1 METDL
6 QSVSQV
12 DEVLIQDERVSL
24 CLLINRRQ
32 GVMRVIDFRS
42 GPNPA
47 KRSYILEHAAA
58 QGVSRVYTLVER
70 EEVASW
76 SRIGFLKEGSIPAFY
91 KRSDAH
97 LLGLLVSADLGADES
112 GARPVALDYAAR
124 VNTSA
129 VIAAYGAARGAAK
142 AYEGAELPAVR
153 VQPARPAD
161 VERALVS
168 AERAGRLLSHLES
181 FGRDVERQAFM
192 ATARGGFSLLVSV
205 ESQPCYANAFV
216 ELVQAPRTEKE
227 ARLTAAALS
236 EVVRRLLEQ
245 QMVSAF
251 TLTRVR
257 DAELAAC
264 FIQAGFRRTGYLQGH
279 LVIEGERA
287 DAFLWSRKLASPGG
301 PGMRDGEF

>member
-6 QSVSQV
+6 QIVSQV
-12 DEVLIQDERVSL
+12 DEISIQDDRVSL

-47 KRSYILEHAAA
+47 KRGYIMEQVEA
-58 QGVSRVYTLVER
+58 QGVSRVVTLVER

-76 SRIGFLKEGSIPAFY
+76 ARIGFLKEGSIPAFY

-97 LLGLLVSADLGADES
+97 ILGMLVGADLRADES

-129 VIAAYGAARGAAK
+129 VIAAYGAARAAAK
-142 AYEGAELPAVR
+142 AHEGAEPPAVR

-161 VERALVS
+161 VERALAS
-168 AERAGRLLSHLES
+168 AARAGRLASHLEPFS
-181 FGRDVERQAFM
+181 RDVERQAFM

-227 ARLTAAALS
+227 ARLTAAALIH
-236 EVVRRLLEQ
+236 VMQRLLEQ

-251 TLTRVR
+251 AVTAVE

-279 LVIEGERA
+279 LIVANERR

-301 PGMRDGEF
+301 PGARDGEF